1 MMHEIER
8 VFTKVVEENIPEI
21 MIDETT
27 TSFIDEKT
35 RKRREN
41 IELQLNTFDM
51 STMLWFIK

>member
-51 STMLWFIK
+51 STML